1 MTALGTYE
9 LTGITPDGTALRVA
23 VANQAGTRS
32 LRVAG
37 PDAAALTGFEGEAS
51 EFEGGSLLVGP
62 LSPANAAALRAHV
75 AALNPRPAGLAASA
89 GTGDRLGLST
99 PGHIRAFRKHGAGL
113 IPFFTQQSA
122 REMGKL
128 HRSPQQVMDDA
139 IFGILEGGWDGPHGS
154 DADHL
159 HTVED
164 IDRCIPA
171 GFTMF
176 TIDPGDEVVPIDG
189 VPTQAQLDAVPWAEL
204 ETDLASMLSRYA
216 GLVID
221 LGSEKLTLTPDEVR
235 TAAVK
240 YGAVVALG
248 ARMYRHLAANVSHPF
263 DVEFAID
270 ETDYVTTVGEHAWMI
285 NELIR
290 LGCRFVSVA
299 PRYVGLFE
307 KGTEYIGSLDD
318 LRANLEAHHAVA
330 EHFGPY
336 KISLH
341 SGSDKFSIYPLVARA
356 TERVL
361 HLKTSGTTWLVA
373 CDLAAHYAPD
383 LFREIYAIAREDYR
397 RTSLAYHVSADL
409 SKTPEP
415 AAATDADLPGIGAAH
430 DSRQLLHVGYGAV
443 LADNPRAAELS
454 AAVRNLL
461 TVRATEYGDF
471 LEDHLGR
478 HIAPF
483 SA

>member
-1 MTALGTYE
+1 MTALGNYE
-9 LTGITPDGTALRVA
+9 LPGATPHGAALRVA
-23 VANQAGTRS
+23 VVNQAGTRS

-37 PDAAALTGFEGEAS
+37 PDGASLAGFEGEAT
-51 EFEGGSLLVGP
+51 EFDGGSLLVGP
-62 LSPANAAALRAHV
+62 LTPGNAAALRSHV
-75 AALNPRPAGLAASA
+75 PMLNPRPVGLLASA

-99 PGHIRAFRKHGAGL
+99 PGHVRAFREHGSGL

-139 IFGILEGGWDGPHGS
+139 TFGILEGGWDGPHGS

-159 HTVED
+159 HTIED
-164 IDRCIPA
+164 IDRCVPA

-189 VPTQAQLDAVPWAEL
+189 PPTQSQLDAVPWAEL
-204 ETDLASMLSRYA
+204 ETDLAGMLSRYA
-216 GLVID
+216 DFAVD
-221 LGSEKLTLTPDEVR
+221 LGDDKLALSADEVC

-240 YGAVVALG
+240 YGAVVAAG
-248 ARMYRHLAANVSHPF
+248 AKMYRHLVASVDRPF

-285 NELIR
+285 NELTR

-307 KGTEYIGSLDD
+307 KGTEYIGD
-318 LRANLEAHHAVA
+318 LEALRTNLLGHHAVA
-330 EHFGPY
+330 QQLGPY

-341 SGSDKFSIYPLVARA
+341 SGSDKFSIYPLVAAA
-356 TERVL
+356 TERAL

-397 RTSLAYHVSADL
+397 TTSLAYHVSADI

-415 AAATDADLPGIGAAH
+415 ASVPDADLPGLVAAH
-430 DSRQLLHVGYGAV
+430 DSRQLLHVGYGVV

-454 AAVRNLL
+454 AAVRQLL
-461 TVRATEYGDF
+461 AVRATEYGDS
-471 LEDHLGR
+471 LASHLGR
-478 HIAPF
+478 HLAPF